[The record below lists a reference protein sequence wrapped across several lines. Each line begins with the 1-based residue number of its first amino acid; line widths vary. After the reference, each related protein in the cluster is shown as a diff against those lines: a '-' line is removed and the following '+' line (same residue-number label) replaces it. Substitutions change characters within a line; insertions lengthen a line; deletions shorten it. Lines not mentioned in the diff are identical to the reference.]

1 MMPVMALL
9 PYRNLV
15 VWQKAHALALEVLEL
30 AERDPIA
37 RRFYLRDQLC
47 GAAMSIPANIAEGS
61 GRRTARD
68 NASFVDIARGSLFE
82 LDTWLYTVT
91 LKGYAS
97 EEEYGRWST
106 LVSEINA
113 MLYALA
119 GALRSRDSR

>member
-1 MMPVMALL
+1 MMPAMALL
-9 PYRNLV
+9 PYRNLM
-15 VWQKAHALALEVLEL
+15 VWQKAHALAMEVLEL